1 MTGWRWPRR
10 KNTAANGIRHG
21 PFPFGA
27 IFWAGKKKLANYT
40 QTMYIITRT
49 AFHRLKTK
57 KEGIFLNRIIYADN
71 AATTPVAPEVLQA
84 MTPFFCER
92 YGNPSSIFYSV
103 GAQAR
108 AALDE
113 ARASV
118 AASLHCQ
125 PAEVFFTSCGT
136 EADNWALKGTARRMA
151 RQGKKHLITSSI
163 EHHAILHSMQALEKE
178 GFEVTYL
185 PVDAEGFVS
194 PADLEAAIRPDTA
207 LVSIMFANNEIG
219 TIEPVEELCAVAHRH
234 GVWFHTDAVQA
245 AGAVPIHFA
254 DMGFDMLSLS
264 AHKFNGPKGIGAL
277 IVRRGILPDVFMDG
291 GGQERGRRAGTEN
304 VAEIVGLAK
313 ALEMATAHLA
323 EKAARLSALRDTV
336 QRHAQALPKVKVN
349 GPADPARRLPGT
361 LNISFEGAESESI
374 LLFLDMAGICASS
387 GSACASGSLDPS
399 HVLLAIGLS
408 HALANCSLRLSF
420 GVQNTPEDA
429 QAICAALDS
438 AVAEVRR
445 RSAIWQ

>member
-1 MTGWRWPRR
+1 M
-10 KNTAANGIRHG
+10 NH
-21 PFPFGA
+21 
-27 IFWAGKKKLANYT
+27 
-40 QTMYIITRT
+40 
-49 AFHRLKTK
+49 
-57 KEGIFLNRIIYADN
+57 IIYVDN
-71 AATTPVAPEVLQA
+71 AATTPVIQPVVDA
-84 MTPFFCER
+84 MVPFFTQR

-103 GAQAR
+103 GADAHE
-108 AALDE
+108 ALAQ

-118 AASLHCQ
+118 AKSLGCE
-125 PAEVFFTSCGT
+125 PAEVYFTSCGT
-136 EADNWALKGTARRMA
+136 EADNWAVKGTARRFA

-163 EHHAILHSMQALEKE
+163 EHHAILHSMKALEKE

-185 PVDAEGFVS
+185 PVDSEGFVS
-194 PADLEAAIRPDTA
+194 PAAVEAAIRPDTA

-219 TIEPVEELCAVAHRH
+219 TIEPVEEIAAVCRRH

-245 AGAVPIHFA
+245 AGAVPIHFK
-254 DMGFDMLSLS
+254 DMGFDLLSLS

-277 IVRRGILPDVFMDG
+277 IVRRGILPDILMDG
-291 GGQERGRRAGTEN
+291 GAQERGRRAGTEN
-304 VAEIVGLAK
+304 LAEIAGMAK
-313 ALEMATAHLA
+313 ALEIAVGSIPEKSVRLA
-323 EKAARLSALRDTV
+323 ALRDTV
-336 QRHAQALPKVKVN
+336 QKHVEAMPHVKVN
-349 GPADPARRLPGT
+349 GPRDPAKRLPGT
-361 LNISFEGAESESI
+361 LNVSFEGAESESI

-429 QAICAALDS
+429 QAVCDALTT

-445 RSAIWQ
+445 RSAIYHE